1 MKAPPHAVDP
11 KPSPPAATNSADTA
25 ATERPRPRNAAHP
38 SAGLSLAPLV
48 APRKPSMSGPSHD
61 KASPIDDRDQ
71 LVDYLASGSKPVDA
85 WRIGTEH
92 EKFGF
97 RLDDLRPP
105 TWEGERGIEAL
116 LRGLTRFG
124 WQPVEEKG
132 KLIALARDGASV
144 TLEPAGQ
151 LELSG
156 AMLENIHQTC
166 AETHQH
172 LHEVKTVGDELGL
185 GFLGMGFQPKWSRE
199 EMPWMPK
206 GRYRIM
212 RDYMPRRGSLG
223 LDMMTRTCTVQ
234 VNLDYRDEAD
244 MVKKFRTS
252 LALQP
257 VATALFADSP
267 FTEGK
272 PNGFQSYRSHIWTD
286 TDPDRTGMLDFV
298 FEDGFGFER
307 YVDYLLDVPMYFS
320 YRDGQYIDL
329 SGRSFRKFLAG
340 ELAELPGVKPTM
352 TDWADHM
359 TTAFPE
365 VRLKKYLEMRGADGG
380 PWNRLC
386 ALPAFWVGLL
396 YDDAALDAAWD
407 LVKDFTREERH
418 ALRDGVPKHA
428 LKLPFRGAT
437 LRELALEA
445 LKIAQAGLQ
454 RRARLGGECHDDDER
469 VFLEPLLEF
478 AIANETPADRKL
490 ALYRGEWGGNIDR
503 VFREFAY

>member
-1 MKAPPHAVDP
+1 MSS
-11 KPSPPAATNSADTA
+11 PSHVADTPITDRA
-25 ATERPRPRNAAHP
+25 E
-38 SAGLSLAPLV
+38 LV
-48 APRKPSMSGPSHD
+48 QY
-61 KASPIDDRDQ
+61 I
-71 LVDYLASGSKPVDA
+71 ASGEKPIEA

-105 TWEGERGIEAL
+105 TFDGERGIEAL
-116 LRGLTRFG
+116 LKGLTRYG
-124 WQPVEEKG
+124 WIPQDENGRTV
-132 KLIALARDGASV
+132 ALVRDGASV

-156 AMLENIHQTC
+156 AALETIHQTC
-166 AETHQH
+166 AEVSNH
-172 LHEVKTVGDELGL
+172 LYEVKVVADELRL
-185 GFLGMGFQPKWSRE
+185 GFLGMGFQPKWRRD

-206 GRYRIM
+206 GRYQIM
-212 RDYMPRRGSLG
+212 KSYMPKVGSLG

-234 VNLDYRDEAD
+234 VNLDYSSEAD
-244 MVKKFRTS
+244 MVKKFRVS

-257 VATALFADSP
+257 IATALFADSP

-272 PNGFQSYRSHIWTD
+272 PNGYLSYRSHIWTD
-286 TDPDRTGMLDFV
+286 TDGDRTGMLDFV
-298 FEDGFGFER
+298 FEDGFGYER

-320 YRDGQYIDL
+320 YRDGIYHDA
-329 SGRSFRKFLAG
+329 SGQSFRDFMKG
-340 ELAELPGVKPTM
+340 ELPVLPGARPTLR
-352 TDWADHM
+352 DWSDHM

-365 VRLKKYLEMRGADGG
+365 VRMKKFLEMRGADGG

-428 LKLPFRGAT
+428 LKLPFRGASV
-437 LRELALEA
+437 RELAVEA
-445 LKIAQAGLQ
+445 LKISVAGLR
-454 RRARLGGECHDDDER
+454 RRAKLSRKGQDETL
-469 VFLEPLLEF
+469 FLEPLIEF
-478 AIANETPADRKL
+478 AEAGETPAERKL
-490 ALYRGEWGGNIDR
+490 RLFHGEWGGDIDR

>member
-1 MKAPPHAVDP
+1 MSS
-11 KPSPPAATNSADTA
+11 PSLVSDTLIESRA
-25 ATERPRPRNAAHP
+25 
-38 SAGLSLAPLV
+38 
-48 APRKPSMSGPSHD
+48 
-61 KASPIDDRDQ
+61 Q
-71 LVDYLASGSKPVDA
+71 LVDYIAAGEKPAAD

-105 TWEGERGIEAL
+105 EFDGERGIEAL
-116 LRGLTRFG
+116 LKGLTRFG
-124 WQPVEEKG
+124 WQPAEENG
-132 KLIALARDGASV
+132 RVIALSKDGASV

-156 AMLENIHQTC
+156 AALENIHQTC
-166 AETHQH
+166 VEVGTH
-172 LHEVKTVGDELGL
+172 LHEVKEVADELRL
-185 GFLGMGFQPKWSRE
+185 GFLGMGFQPKWRRD

-212 RDYMPRRGSLG
+212 RAYMPKVGKLG

-234 VNLDYRDEAD
+234 VNLDYSSEAD
-244 MVKKFRTS
+244 MAKKFRVS

-267 FTEGK
+267 FTEGR
-272 PNGFQSYRSHIWTD
+272 PNGYLSYRSHIWTD

-298 FEDGFGFER
+298 FDSGFGYER
-307 YVDYLLDVPMYFS
+307 YVDYILDVPMYFS
-320 YRDGQYIDL
+320 YRDGTYHDA
-329 SGRSFRKFLAG
+329 SGQSFRDFLAG
-340 ELAELPGVKPTM
+340 RLPALPGALPTLR
-352 TDWADHM
+352 DWSDHL

-365 VRLKKYLEMRGADGG
+365 VRLKKFLEMRGADGG

-396 YDDAALDAAWD
+396 YDATSLDAAWD
-407 LVKDFTREERH
+407 LVKDFSLEERH

-437 LRELALEA
+437 VRELAVEA
-445 LKIAQAGLQ
+445 LKIAVAGLQ
-454 RRARLGGECHDDDER
+454 RRARVNANGTDESR
-469 VFLEPLLEF
+469 FIEPLIE
-478 AIANETPADRKL
+478 IAEANQTPAERKL
-490 ALYRGEWGGNIDR
+490 RLFREEWNGDVDR